1 MGAGNLGF
9 SEWNVIGHSWV
20 MHNYD
25 GMQVRLGGVIS
36 RHETLDNPHV
46 LITRDLLFIN
56 TLSSS

>member
-1 MGAGNLGF
+1 
-9 SEWNVIGHSWV
+9 

-46 LITRDLLFIN
+46 LITRDLLFVN